1 MNRHLLLD
9 KKRFFALFIFSFF
22 TLLSLMMAACATN
35 SISTGNSGDYTFT
48 LIDRAN
54 SVSVPAGHDVTVTA
68 TCHQGEKV
76 ISGGFSLSPTDLTY
90 TLANNTQSSRP
101 FVALKASY
109 PSGPGVWSVE
119 VQNRSSGE
127 NSGSVLVIAH
137 AVCSP
142 SAVFTQIIP
151 GTQQISGNQAI
162 PLGDNGPWT
171 VASCPGNTVLLGG
184 GFQVPAF
191 YNPDFPGYPVV
202 SDAYLADTTSLVPTG
217 WKVKTNGASTGITAY
232 AVCTVSKFLINP
244 KLKSLNLYSTVSGYQ
259 GLGAAPI
266 LTPSNEYTFSA
277 NGSDTCGKNTI
288 ETSSGFVVP
297 HNQQLANNTYNFNQ
311 FDYST
316 LVGTH
321 IPNYSASSQG
331 EWDTRFTIYDPT
343 WYTTNTGGWQ
353 PGTYNHYQS
362 YSLYVRSICVQVIL
376 PNTPTPTLAPTDTAT
391 PVATDTP
398 AVTPTD
404 TPVPTSTPSGGAPPP
419 PTATPKPAAPLCTPL
434 NSGTQTLNV
443 DNSYLNLLTGAI
455 SMSSGVAHLFWTSGP
470 TGEFAIAPINGAQTA
485 STSGVTFSS
494 ITCSQIKQ
502 AHYGSSD
509 ISAGSMLFLV
519 KISNADYAK
528 VQMRYAVGSAEVTL
542 QWQTYKVS

>member
-1 MNRHLLLD
+1 MNRHSLPG
-9 KKRFFALFIFSFF
+9 KRRLYALCAIGIF
-22 TLLSLMMAACATN
+22 TLLSLMMAACASN
-35 SISTGNSGDYTFT
+35 SISTGNAGDDNLT

-54 SVSVPAGHDVTVTA
+54 SVSVPAGHDATVTA
-68 TCHQGEKV
+68 TCHQGENV

-101 FVALKASY
+101 FVALEASY
-109 PSGPGVWSVE
+109 PSGSGTWSVE

-137 AVCSP
+137 AVCTP
-142 SAVFTQIIP
+142 SAVFTQIISSS
-151 GTQQISGNQAI
+151 QQINGDQAI

-184 GFQVPAF
+184 GFKVPAF

-217 WKVKTNGASTGITAY
+217 WKVKANGSTQEITAF

-244 KLKSLNLYSTVSGYQ
+244 KAKSLNLYATISGYQ
-259 GLGAAPI
+259 GIGAAPI
-266 LTPSNEYTFSA
+266 LYPSNEYTFSG
-277 NGSDTCGKNTI
+277 NGSDTCGENTI

-297 HNQQLANNTYNFNQ
+297 HNQQLANNSYGFNF
-311 FDYST
+311 FDDTT

-321 IPNYSASSQG
+321 IPNYSSGNQG

-353 PGTYNHYQS
+353 PGTYNLYQS
-362 YSLYVRSICVQVIL
+362 YSLYIRSICVQVIK
-376 PNTPTPTLAPTDTAT
+376 PNTPTPTLAPTDTT
-391 PVATDTP
+391 TP
-398 AVTPTD
+398 AVADTPTVTPSD
-404 TPVPTSTPSGGAPPP
+404 TPVPTSTPLGAPPP

-434 NSGTQTLNV
+434 DSGTQTLNV
-443 DNSYLNLLTGAI
+443 DNSYLNLVTGVVSMI
-455 SMSSGVAHLFWTSGP
+455 SGGAHLFWTSGP
-470 TGEFAIAPINGAQTA
+470 TGGFVIAPINGARTA
-485 STSGVTFSS
+485 SISGVTFSS
-494 ITCSQIKQ
+494 ITCSQIKN
-502 AHYGSSD
+502 ASYGSSD
-509 ISAGSMLFLV
+509 IPAGSVLFLV
-519 KISNADYAK
+519 KISGTQYAK

-542 QWQTYKVS
+542 QWQTYTVS